1 MMPRAMMDKTVRLN
15 ERQVK
20 FVRLTLDGVPM
31 NKAAV
36 EAGWADGSRK
46 VERILAQRGVAN
58 TIIQGLQGE
67 LVRWRELSEAAK
79 RALYLNLTDSDSPR
93 GVRNVAAKI
102 VFDTLKRTDAATLSD
117 VIEAEDKASNIE
129 EMAIAILGKHGTVAP
144 PPEGEQ

>member
-1 MMPRAMMDKTVRLN
+1 MPPRMMDKTCRLN

-46 VERILAQRGVAN
+46 VERILIQRGVAN
-58 TIIQGLQGE
+58 TIIQGLQRE

-79 RALYLNLTDSDSPR
+79 QALFVNLTEADSPR
-93 GVRNVAAKI
+93 GIKNAAAKI

-117 VIEAEDKASNIE
+117 VIEAEDKAASTE

-144 PPEGEQ
+144 QPPGEQ